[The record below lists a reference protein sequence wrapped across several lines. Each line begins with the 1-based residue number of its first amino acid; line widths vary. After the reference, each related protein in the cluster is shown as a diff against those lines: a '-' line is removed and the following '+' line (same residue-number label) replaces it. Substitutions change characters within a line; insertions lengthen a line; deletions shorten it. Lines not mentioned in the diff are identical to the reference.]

1 MQHRTI
7 PVFIP
12 EAACPHRCVYCN
24 QHHISGQYHIESVSE
39 IKAKIHTYLSTIQ
52 NATVELGFFGGS
64 FTGLPLTVQ
73 EEYLKVA
80 LPFIA
85 DHSIHSLRLSTRPD
99 YINEEVLTLLRQYH
113 VETIELGAQSANDE
127 ILQTTQ
133 RGHCS
138 EDIQNAA
145 QQIKKFGFRL
155 GLQMMIGLPK
165 DSFERSLQTALS
177 FIKWGADDVRIYPAV
192 VVPNT
197 LMAEWYRKGI
207 YSPLSLEEAVKQ
219 TAEILLT
226 FEKAHVNVIRVGLH
240 PSEGL
245 IKRTELLAGPFHVSF
260 RELVET
266 KIWEKI
272 FSDLPTDKS
281 KTIKIS
287 VSPKAI
293 NHAIGYGSVNKTRLS
308 KQFAKVFFSSDH
320 TLNNRELKYKLF
332 P

>member
-12 EAACPHRCVYCN
+12 EVACPHRCVYCN
-24 QHHISGQYHIESVSE
+24 QYHISGQHHIESPIE
-39 IKAKIHTYLSTIQ
+39 IKAKIHTYLSTMQ

-64 FTGLPLTVQ
+64 FTGLPVSIQ

-85 DHSIHSLRLSTRPD
+85 DGSIHSLRLSTRPD

-113 VETIELGAQSANDE
+113 VKTIELGAQSTNDE
-127 ILQTTQ
+127 VLQITQ

-138 EDIQNAA
+138 EDIYNAS
-145 QQIKKFGFRL
+145 QQIKEFGFRL

-177 FIKWGADDVRIYPAV
+177 FINWGADDVRIYPAV

-197 LMAEWYRKGI
+197 LMAEWYRQGI
-207 YSPLSLEEAVKQ
+207 YTPLPLDEAVIQ
-219 TAEILLT
+219 TAKILLT
-226 FEKAHVNVIRVGLH
+226 FEKAFVNVIRVGLH

-245 IKRTELLAGPFHVSF
+245 IKGTELLAGPFHVSF

-266 KIWEKI
+266 KIWEQI
-272 FSDLPTDKS
+272 FSSLPTDKS
-281 KTIKIS
+281 KFIKIS
-287 VSPKAI
+287 VSPKTI
-293 NHAIGYGSVNKTRLS
+293 NHAIGYGSVNKTQLS
-308 KQFAKVFFSSDH
+308 KQFAGVSFVSDS
-320 TLNNRELKYKLF
+320 TLSGREFKYEIL